1 MNTLKEY
8 VKVVIMK
15 NELLKKEDEIF
26 EYKCNDC
33 DHKSNCVHCFTDHV
47 HFFTDHDH
55 ELEQKYEN
63 KQ

>member
-1 MNTLKEY
+1 MNALKES

-15 NELLKKEDEIF
+15 NELLKKEDEIL
-26 EYKCNDC
+26 EYKCTDC
-33 DHKSNCVHCFTDHV
+33 DYESNCVHCFTDHV

>member
-1 MNTLKEY
+1 
-8 VKVVIMK
+8 MK
-15 NELLKKEDEIF
+15 IGGNNEIL

-33 DHKSNCVHCFTDHV
+33 DYESNCVHCFTDHV

>member
-1 MNTLKEY
+1 MNALKES

-33 DHKSNCVHCFTDHV
+33 DYESNCVHCFTDHV

>member
-1 MNTLKEY
+1 
-8 VKVVIMK
+8 MK

-26 EYKCNDC
+26 EYKCNDS
-33 DHKSNCVHCFTDHV
+33 DHKSNFVHCFTDHV